1 MTQMKRSLAISQWV
15 SRLRQPSQP
24 IPPQKAVFDT
34 CEIPSLPDS
43 NRPTWAE
50 ISLGTLTANFINI
63 QRFVG
68 QVEVCAVVKADAY
81 RHGVVECATALEK
94 AGAHWFGVTTTEDGV
109 QLREAGI
116 RGRILLMTGFWHGD
130 EEEIIQKNLTPA
142 VWEDW
147 HLVSLRRAAQ
157 KLGDFKV
164 PVHLK
169 IDTGMARLG
178 VPWVDLQRIIDNLKT
193 QSELQ
198 LEGIFTHIASTEI
211 LAEIRVTEQLVGFCE
226 SATLVRQSGY
236 TPRYLHAA
244 NSAAIVNRRDAW
256 YNMVRPGISL
266 YGYYPVFSPQ
276 QPEMPRVL
284 PVLSWKTRIIS
295 IRRAPRGQRV
305 GYNGTFTTTRDSRIA
320 VLPVGYADGLNRQ
333 LSSKGRV
340 LIRGQ
345 FAPMLGRISMDLTL
359 VDVTDIEGAQ
369 IADEVVLLG
378 RSDTQRIDASEHA
391 GLAST
396 ISYEVLCNISKR
408 VPRRYLNDL
417 AH

>member
-1 MTQMKRSLAISQWV
+1 M
-15 SRLRQPSQP
+15 SRLRQRPQP
-24 IPPQKAVFDT
+24 IPPRKIVRKT
-34 CEIPSLPDS
+34 CEISS
-43 NRPTWAE
+43 FGNSHRPTWAE
-50 ISLGTLTANFINI
+50 ISLDALTVNFKNI

-68 QVEVCAVVKADAY
+68 RVEVCAVVKAGAY
-81 RHGVVECATALEK
+81 RHGAVECATALEK
-94 AGAHWFGVTTTEDGV
+94 AGARWFGVTTTEEGV

-147 HLVSLRRAAQ
+147 HLVSLRRSAQ
-157 KLGDFKV
+157 KLGDLKV

-178 VPWVDLQRIIDNLKT
+178 VPSGELQRTIDDLKA

-198 LEGIFTHIASTEI
+198 LEGIFTHLASAEI
-211 LAEIRVTEQLVGFCE
+211 LGDIGVTEQLACFCE
-226 SATLVRQSGY
+226 SASQVRQNGY
-236 TPRYLHAA
+236 MPRYLHTA

-256 YNMVRPGISL
+256 HNMVRPGISL
-266 YGYYPVFSPQ
+266 YGYYPAFSPQ
-276 QPEMPRVL
+276 PPELPRVA
-284 PVLSWKTRIIS
+284 PVLRWKTKIIS
-295 IRRAPRGQRV
+295 IRRAPSGQRV

-359 VDVTDIEGAQ
+359 VDVTDIAGVH
-369 IADEVVLLG
+369 IGDEVILLG
-378 RSDTQRIDASEHA
+378 TSGAQRIDASEHA

-408 VPRRYLNDL
+408 VPRLYLNAL
-417 AH
+417 PH